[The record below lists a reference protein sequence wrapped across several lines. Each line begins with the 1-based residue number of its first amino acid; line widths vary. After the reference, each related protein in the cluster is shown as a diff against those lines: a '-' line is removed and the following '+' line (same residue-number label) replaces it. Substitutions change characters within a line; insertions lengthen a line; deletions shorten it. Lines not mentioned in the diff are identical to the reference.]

1 MFFKF
6 LSFFEHR
13 FRGDVVCDF
22 QPRGLSVQNV
32 EEDSACRT
40 LRVLLANGNRQVPLA
55 FFDRLQYRFGNS
67 QGRRTDVSERPEPLK
82 YNGDTDDRQKN
93 QRIGGDGA
101 FVDDVNE
108 IQTLWLHD
116 ESFRPARRRLPE
128 REI

>member
-6 LSFFEHR
+6 LSFFEQR
-13 FRGDVVCDF
+13 FRGEAICHF
-22 QPRGLSVQNV
+22 QPRGFTVQNV
-32 EEDSACRT
+32 KEDSARRT

-108 IQTLWLHD
+108 IHTLWFHD
-116 ESFRPARRRLPE
+116 ESFRLAPTK
-128 REI
+128 IT